1 MTNAQT
7 AAKPIRLVRGD
18 AVAEFHPQIGAAL
31 SRFAV
36 RGVEIMRATPGSAIA
51 AANVRQ
57 MACYPLVPYSNRIG
71 EGKLLFGHKTHQL
84 RLNFGNEVHSIHGVG
99 WQRAWKIEA
108 QTADSLTLSLN
119 HSPDA
124 DWPFRFDV
132 VQECRLLD
140 GALVLRLRVTSRD
153 DAPMPVGLGFHPFFP
168 ITPETTLQA
177 EWSGRWEMGDDKL
190 PTEWKKVSAETDFA
204 LPRLVRDWKVDHCFT
219 DWKQRATL
227 AYSKHR
233 LVITASGD
241 AKNLICFAPNDGR
254 NFIALEPV
262 TNINNAF
269 ALAARGVANTGMR
282 VLGRGDSV
290 EMSMTISVEEPTAS
304 GSGAK
309 S

>member
-1 MTNAQT
+1 MTDAQT
-7 AAKPIRLVRGD
+7 ASNPIRLVKGD
-18 AVAEFHPQIGAAL
+18 CVADFHPQIGAAL

-36 RGVEIMRATPGSAIA
+36 RGLEIMRATPGTAIA
-51 AANVRQ
+51 DANVRQ

-71 EGKLLFGHKTHQL
+71 QGKLLFGQKSHQL
-84 RLNFGNEVHSIHGVG
+84 RLNFGNEAHSIHGVG
-99 WQRAWKIEA
+99 WQRAWKIET
-108 QTADSLTLSLN
+108 QTADSLTLSLS
-119 HSPDA
+119 HLPDA
-124 DWPFRFDV
+124 DWPFRIEV

-140 GALVLRLRVTSRD
+140 SALVLRLRVTSTD

-168 ITPETTLQA
+168 ITSETTLQA
-177 EWSGRWEMGDDKL
+177 QWSGRWEMGDDKL

-204 LPRLVRDWKVDHCFT
+204 LPRAIRDWKVDHCFT
-219 DWKQRATL
+219 DWEQRATL
-227 AYSKHR
+227 AHSTHR
-233 LVITASGD
+233 TIVTASGD

-269 ALAARGVANTGMR
+269 VLAARGVANTGMR
-282 VLGRGDSV
+282 VLGRGDSF
-290 EMSMTISVEEPTAS
+290 EMSMTISVEGLIST